1 MAVNYIELTVENR
14 TDFGKG
20 ASRRARR
27 DGYIPAVLYG
37 HGEEPRHLL
46 MPRHEGFLALRNA
59 NQLLRL
65 VEGDTAEMALPKDI
79 QRNPLKDEV
88 NHVDL
93 ILVRRGER
101 VTVDVW
107 IEVIGEVAPE
117 HTYVLDANSIPVEA
131 DALDLP
137 DTVQIDVS
145 DRTAGEHVYGSDIIL
160 PEGVTLDVEDP
171 EEYLIATVDEVVE
184 QDLGEDTDEEA
195 SGEVPTVAEE
205 AAAKAEDE

>member
-1 MAVNYIELTVENR
+1 MAVDYIELTVETR

-46 MPRHEGFLALRNA
+46 LPRHEGFLALRNP

-65 VEGDTAEMALPKDI
+65 TEGNNSEMALPKDI
-79 QRNPLKDEV
+79 QRNPLKEEV
-88 NHVDL
+88 DHVDL

-107 IEVIGEVAPE
+107 IEVIGEPAPE
-117 HTYVLDANSIPVEA
+117 HAYVLDVTSIPVEA

-137 DTVQIDVS
+137 EHVQIDVT
-145 DRTAGEHVYGSDIIL
+145 DRKAGEHVYAPDVIL
-160 PEGVTLDVEDP
+160 PEGVTIDLEDD
-171 EEYLIATVDEVVE
+171 YLIATVDEIVE
-184 QDLGEDTDEEA
+184 QDLGEDTDETT
-195 SGEVPTVAEE
+195 GEVPTVAEE
-205 AAAKAEDE
+205 AAAEADAE

>member
-1 MAVNYIELTVENR
+1 MAVDYIELTVETR

-46 MPRHEGFLALRNA
+46 LPRHEGFLALRNP

-65 VEGDTAEMALPKDI
+65 TEGDNSEMALPKDI
-79 QRNPLKDEV
+79 QRNPLKEEV
-88 NHVDL
+88 DHVDL

-107 IEVIGEVAPE
+107 IEVIGEPAPE
-117 HTYVLDANSIPVEA
+117 HAYVLDVTSIPVEA

-137 DTVQIDVS
+137 EHVQIDVT
-145 DRTAGEHVYGSDIIL
+145 DRKAGEHVYAPDVIL
-160 PEGVTLDVEDP
+160 PEGVTIDLEDD
-171 EEYLIATVDEVVE
+171 YLIATVDEIVE
-184 QDLGEDTDEEA
+184 QDLGEDTDETT
-195 SGEVPTVAEE
+195 GEVPTVAEE
-205 AAAKAEDE
+205 AAAEADAE

>member
-1 MAVNYIELTVENR
+1 MAVDYIELAVENR

-27 DGYIPAVLYG
+27 DGYNPAVLYG

-46 MPRHEGFLALRNA
+46 LPRHEGFLALRNA

-65 VEGDTAEMALPKDI
+65 VEGDSAEMALPKDI

-88 NHVDL
+88 DHVDL

-107 IEVIGEVAPE
+107 VEVLGEPAPE
-117 HTYVLDANSIPVEA
+117 HTYVLEANSIPVEA

-137 DTVQIDVS
+137 EAVEIDLTG
-145 DRTAGEHVYGSDIIL
+145 RTAGQHVYGSDIIL

-171 EEYLIATVDEVVE
+171 EEYLIATVDEVSE
-184 QDLGEDTDEEA
+184 QDLGEDTDTEA
-195 SGEVPTVAEE
+195 SGEVPTVAEQ
-205 AAAKAEDE
+205 AAAEADNE

>member
-1 MAVNYIELTVENR
+1 MAVDYIELTVENR

-20 ASRRARR
+20 AARRARR

-46 MPRHEGFLALRNA
+46 LPRHEGFLALRNA

-65 VEGDTAEMALPKDI
+65 VEGDSAEMALPKDI

-88 NHVDL
+88 DHVDL
-93 ILVRRGER
+93 ILVRRGEL

-107 IEVIGEVAPE
+107 VEVIGEPAPD
-117 HTYVLDANSIPVEA
+117 HTYVLEANSIPVEA

-137 DTVQIDVS
+137 ESVEIDLTG
-145 DRTAGEHVYGSDIIL
+145 RTAGEHVYGTDVIL

-171 EEYLIATVDEVVE
+171 EEYLIATVDEVSE
-184 QDLGEDTDEEA
+184 QDLGEDTDADA
-195 SGEVPTVAEE
+195 SGEVPTVAEQ
-205 AAAKAEDE
+205 AAAKSADE

>member
-1 MAVNYIELTVENR
+1 MAVSYIDLTVQNR

-37 HGEEPRHLL
+37 HGEEPRHMLL
-46 MPRHEGFLALRNA
+46 PRHEAFLAMRNQ

-65 VEGDTAEMALPKDI
+65 VEGDSTEMALPKDI
-79 QRNPLKDEV
+79 QRNPLKDEID
-88 NHVDL
+88 HVDL

-107 IEVIGEVAPE
+107 VEVIGEVAPE
-117 HTYVLDANSIPVEA
+117 HTYVLDMNSIPVEA

-137 DTVQIDVS
+137 ESVQIDVS
-145 DRTAGEHVYGSDIIL
+145 GRTAGEHVYGTDVIL
-160 PEGVTLDVEDP
+160 PEGTTLDVEDP
-171 EEYLIATVDEVVE
+171 EDYLIATVDEVVE
-184 QDLGEDTDEEA
+184 QDLGEDTDGEA

-205 AAAKAEDE
+205 AAAAAEKE

>member
-1 MAVNYIELTVENR
+1 MAVDYIELTVETR

-46 MPRHEGFLALRNA
+46 LPRHEGFLALRNP

-65 VEGDTAEMALPKDI
+65 TEGDNSEMALPKDI
-79 QRNPLKDEV
+79 QRNPLKEEV
-88 NHVDL
+88 DHVDL

-107 IEVIGEVAPE
+107 IEVIGEPAPE
-117 HTYVLDANSIPVEA
+117 HAYVLDVTSIPVEA

-137 DTVQIDVS
+137 EQVQIDVT
-145 DRTAGEHVYGSDIIL
+145 DRKAGEHVYAPDVIL
-160 PEGVTLDVEDP
+160 PEGVTIDLEDD
-171 EEYLIATVDEVVE
+171 YLIATVDEIVE
-184 QDLGEDTDEEA
+184 QDLGEDTDETT
-195 SGEVPTVAEE
+195 GEVPTVAEE
-205 AAAKAEDE
+205 AAAEADAE